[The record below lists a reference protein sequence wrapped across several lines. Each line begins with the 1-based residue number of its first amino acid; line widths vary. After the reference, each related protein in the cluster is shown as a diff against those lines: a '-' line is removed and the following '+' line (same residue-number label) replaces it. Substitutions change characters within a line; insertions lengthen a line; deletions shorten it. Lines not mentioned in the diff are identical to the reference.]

1 MHCNIFA
8 KFYSLCINL
17 KAKWESGENVD
28 LTLAKNYSFI
38 IREYTHTDTHT
49 HLNPTYFTLGFITQR
64 LLIASSKMGNFKTV
78 SN

>member
-1 MHCNIFA
+1 MLNSIL
-8 KFYSLCINL
+8 YVLM
-17 KAKWESGENVD
+17 KAKWESGENVY

-38 IREYTHTDTHT
+38 IREYIHTHTHTHTHT
-49 HLNPTYFTLGFITQR
+49 HLNPTYFMLGFITQR